1 MIRQLTAV
9 GAALGAFTT
18 STPAI
23 AAQCADRETVVE
35 RLAAHYDEQ
44 PTAAGL
50 QTADD
55 KQALVEVWSSRETG
69 TFTVMMTMPD
79 GKTCIMATG
88 TDWHQQG
95 PDAHVLG
102 SAS

>member
-9 GAALGAFTT
+9 GAALGVFIM
-18 STPAI
+18 SSPAI
-23 AAQCADRETVVE
+23 AANCADRETVVK
-35 RLAAHYDEQ
+35 RLSTHYDEQ
-44 PTAAGL
+44 PAAAGL
-50 QTADD
+50 QTEDD

-79 GKTCIMATG
+79 GMTCIVATG

-95 PDAHVLG
+95 PDAHFLG

>member
-1 MIRQLTAV
+1 MIRQLSAV
-9 GAALGAFTT
+9 GAALGAFAIG
-18 STPAI
+18 TPAI
-23 AAQCADRETVVE
+23 AAQCAERETVVD
-35 RLAAHYDEQ
+35 RLAVHYDEE

-50 QTADD
+50 QTTDD
-55 KQALVEVWSSRETG
+55 RQALVEVWSSRETG

-79 GKTCIMATG
+79 GMTCIVATG

-95 PDAHVLG
+95 PDAHILG

>member
-1 MIRQLTAV
+1 MIRQLSAV
-9 GAALGAFTT
+9 GAALGAFVM

-23 AAQCADRETVVE
+23 AANCADRETVVE
-35 RLAAHYDEQ
+35 RLAVHYDEQ

-50 QTADD
+50 QTTED

-79 GKTCIMATG
+79 GMTCIVATG
-88 TDWHQQG
+88 TDWHQAA
-95 PDAHVLG
+95 PDAHILG